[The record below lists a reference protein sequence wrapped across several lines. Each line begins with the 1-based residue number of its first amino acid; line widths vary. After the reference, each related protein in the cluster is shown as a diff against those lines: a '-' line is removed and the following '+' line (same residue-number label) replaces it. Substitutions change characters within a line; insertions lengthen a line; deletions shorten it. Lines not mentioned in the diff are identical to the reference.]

1 MNGVMNWPNG
11 VAPVIG
17 ILRGVRADEI
27 VAIASGLL
35 DAGIGAIEVPLN
47 SPQPLETIERLCAA
61 FGDRCLCGAGTVLE
75 PRDVDAVHRAGGK
88 LIVSPNTE
96 PDVIERAAHLG
107 LMVIPG
113 FATATEAFRALRAGA
128 SGLKLFPAGTYGP
141 NHLRALREVLPK
153 TVPLFAVGGVG
164 VANLAN
170 WFEAGAFGVAI
181 GGELYRP
188 GDSAAVVSERARTIV
203 ATWRAIANKKSS

>member
-1 MNGVMNWPNG
+1 MNWPNG
-11 VAPVIG
+11 IAPVIA
-17 ILRGVRADEI
+17 ILRGVRSDEI
-27 VAIASGLL
+27 IDIANALV

-47 SPQPLETIERLCAA
+47 SPRPLETIERLCST

-75 PRDVDAVHRAGGK
+75 PSEVDAAQRAGAR
-88 LIVSPNTE
+88 LVVTPNTE
-96 PDVIERAAHLG
+96 PAVIERAAQLG
-107 LMVIPG
+107 LTVVPG

-141 NHLRALREVLPK
+141 NHLRALRDVLPK

-188 GDSAAVVSERARTIV
+188 GDSAGTVGDRARILV
-203 ATWRAIANKKSS
+203 STWRTIMSKSATG